1 MQALHG
7 ASCSCLGSLGGH
19 ISLSPIQSG
28 KGHPKEHLWV
38 LCNLLTEPLVS
49 LAVGTSHTWYC
60 FSGLSC
66 LHNSRSRALGCLS
79 ILFLSTSA
87 ANKSAHI
94 CIGVTQMGPLPAPP
108 HLGVFTLQIPSA
120 HSHTTTSPKLATA
133 EVAVKEPK
141 EVDGALFKMVS
152 SMPPVKHV
160 SSSG

>member
-1 MQALHG
+1 MHKDLETILACHKAASSTSVNQSHYSLYTTCVYMCIYMYIHVTNEMQALHG
-7 ASCSCLGSLGGH
+7 ASCPCLGSLGGH

-79 ILFLSTSA
+79 ILFLSTPA
-87 ANKSAHI
+87 ASKLANI
-94 CIGVTQMGPLPAPP
+94 CICVTQMRSLPAWPP
-108 HLGVFTLQIPSA
+108 LGS
-120 HSHTTTSPKLATA
+120 SH
-133 EVAVKEPK
+133 
-141 EVDGALFKMVS
+141 F
-152 SMPPVKHV
+152 
-160 SSSG
+160 